1 LIHVAAAF
9 RGATGEPRTD
19 EGAIYRCR
27 RGGSSENLISNR
39 ARYAA
44 NVPER
49 IVVASFAGACRDNGE
64 APSVVAGFNRSARES
79 ISIST
84 AVPRRPSDLSGRA
97 LRARQLRRLPI
108 HSRRDGNTVPR
119 ALCRVVRSLLP
130 PPPLPSPVP
139 PPFHCP
145 AHSGV
150 YAASVQDEES
160 GGAPPFPGA
169 IHYAELQ
176 AVRSGSHCNRRIN
189 NPRQR
194 LDRRDKRGRRG
205 RRQPPRGSVL
215 RIPRRPFPKE
225 TRALD

>member
-1 LIHVAAAF
+1 LRGLIDPRGNQYRSRRRSRVGRVIYPAGRYAPGSF
-9 RGATGEPRTD
+9 GDFRFTRGATETRFP
-19 EGAIYRCR
+19 
-27 RGGSSENLISNR
+27 
-39 ARYAA
+39 
-44 NVPER
+44 VPS
-49 IVVASFAGACRDNGE
+49 VASYG
-64 APSVVAGFNRSARES
+64 RSF
-79 ISIST
+79 
-84 AVPRRPSDLSGRA
+84 
-97 LRARQLRRLPI
+97 
-108 HSRRDGNTVPR
+108 
-119 ALCRVVRSLLP
+119 P